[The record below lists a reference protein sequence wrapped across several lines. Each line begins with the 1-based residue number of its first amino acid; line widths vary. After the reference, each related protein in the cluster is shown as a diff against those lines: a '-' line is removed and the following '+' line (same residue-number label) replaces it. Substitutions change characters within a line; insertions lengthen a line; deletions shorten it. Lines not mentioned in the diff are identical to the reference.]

1 MCSQSHC
8 KAETGRNS
16 IGPCRILKRFR
27 STGVL
32 ADVARLDTVE
42 VRVSA
47 AGPQRQEASS
57 FGPQRQEASS
67 FDV

>member
-1 MCSQSHC
+1 MCSPSHC
-8 KAETGRNS
+8 KAEAGRNS

-42 VRVSA
+42 VQSA
-47 AGPQRQEASS
+47 RPGHNGKKPLRWLGAEVPTDPR
-57 FGPQRQEASS
+57 
-67 FDV
+67 